1 LQHRPTPQYTT
12 SRVFS
17 MLSPVNE
24 LYDVLKIL
32 KTLGEVAQA

>member
-1 LQHRPTPQYTT
+1 
-12 SRVFS
+12 RVFS

-32 KTLGEVAQA
+32 KTLGEAAQA